1 LLKQPNV
8 CQHITICGLGL
19 QLPSLVVLG
28 RMWGRIIQVWQC
40 RIRNGKLVEGVM
52 PWQRTTTML
61 QNGKRHHKCQF
72 YVGKLWVRQGNS
84 KGCKGN
90 DGNVKDGDNGGN
102 VNEMMVD
109 GEMARDFLAHH
120 SLVTPMFR

>member
-1 LLKQPNV
+1 
-8 CQHITICGLGL
+8 
-19 QLPSLVVLG
+19 
-28 RMWGRIIQVWQC
+28 
-40 RIRNGKLVEGVM
+40 M

-72 YVGKLWVRQGNS
+72 YGRKLWGCKGNN

-90 DGNVKDGDNGGN
+90 DGNVKNGDNGGN

-109 GEMARDFLAHH
+109 GEMARDDLAHH

>member
-1 LLKQPNV
+1 
-8 CQHITICGLGL
+8 
-19 QLPSLVVLG
+19 
-28 RMWGRIIQVWQC
+28 
-40 RIRNGKLVEGVM
+40 M

-61 QNGKRHHKCQF
+61 QKGNRHHKCQF
-72 YVGKLWVRQGNS
+72 YVGKLWGCQGNN

-90 DGNVKDGDNGGN
+90 DGNVKDGNNGGN

-109 GEMARDFLAHH
+109 GEMARDDLAHH